1 MTPPETPPQTP
12 PGTPAPPPAA
22 DPMSSRPPVR
32 VLLVDDEPLVR
43 QGMRM
48 ILEAE
53 DDLVVVGEAG
63 DGAAAVGLARRESP
77 DVVCMDVRMPD
88 VDGIRATELVLRLP
102 EPPKVLVVTTFEHDG
117 YVLDALL
124 VGASG
129 FLLKRAGA
137 DEMVQAVRTIA
148 HGDSL
153 LFPSAV
159 RDLLRPRARTATH
172 TGPALTPR
180 EQEVLEGVARG
191 ASNAEIAAQLVL
203 GTETVRTH
211 VASLLRK
218 LGARDRTQAT
228 VIAYRTG
235 LVDP

>member
-1 MTPPETPPQTP
+1 MTPAQLS
-12 PGTPAPPPAA
+12 
-22 DPMSSRPPVR
+22 DPVGPPVR

-53 DDLVVVGEAG
+53 DDLVVDGEAG
-63 DGAAAVGLARRESP
+63 DGSEAVALARHRQP
-77 DVVCMDVRMPD
+77 DVVCMDVRMQD
-88 VDGIRATELVLRLP
+88 LDGIRATELVLRLSD
-102 EPPKVLVVTTFEHDG
+102 PPKVLVVTTFEHDG

-124 VGASG
+124 AGTSG

-137 DEMVQAVRTIA
+137 DEMIQAVRTIA

-153 LFPSAV
+153 LFSAAI
-159 RDLLRPRARTATH
+159 RELLRPRASTSAY
-172 TGPALTPR
+172 TGPELTPR
-180 EQEVLEGVARG
+180 EQEVLEAVARG
-191 ASNAEIAAQLVL
+191 GSNAEIAAEFVV
-203 GTETVRTH
+203 GVETVRTH
-211 VASLLRK
+211 VAAVLRK
-218 LGARDRTQAT
+218 LGARDSTQAT